1 MENKKSVGRP
11 SLYGEPTK
19 KKTFVIPISQINQS
33 EALVKGFLNR
43 IEVTSNKI
51 TPNKKARLILTDFL
65 DICNNFDIGKK
76 CALLHVETLIDLLSV
91 KKSNEKKLGF
101 YLVVRYELEKIN
113 TPF

>member
-43 IEVTSNKI
+43 IEVTNNKI
-51 TPNKKARLILTDFL
+51 VPQKKARLILTDFI
-65 DICNNFDIGKK
+65 DICNNFDIAKK

-101 YLVVRYELEKIN
+101 YLVVRYELEKID

>member
-1 MENKKSVGRP
+1 MADKKSVGRP

-43 IEVTSNKI
+43 IEVTNSKI
-51 TPNKKARLILTDFL
+51 VPQKKARLILTDFI
-65 DICNNFDIGKK
+65 DICNDFDMAKK

-101 YLVVRYELEKIN
+101 YLVVRYELEKID

>member
-1 MENKKSVGRP
+1 MTDKKNVGRP

-19 KKTFVIPISQINQS
+19 KKTFVIPLSQINQS

-43 IEVTSNKI
+43 IEVTNNKI
-51 TPNKKARLILTDFL
+51 VPKKKARLILTDFL
-65 DICNNFDIGKK
+65 DICNDFDKAKK
-76 CALLHVETLIDLLSV
+76 CALLHVETLVNLLSV

-101 YLVVRYELEKIN
+101 YLVVRYELEKID